1 MSDVTKIGCYPQS
14 NILIPMNFQIIN
26 ESMKYAIFL
35 LKLPFPLKHFLNLFS
50 FMPLYAALKRF
61 TMFLLASCFGIK
73 SNLPQGKVYALKN
86 YHLILVLYIELEGFY

>member
-1 MSDVTKIGCYPQS
+1 
-14 NILIPMNFQIIN
+14 MNQWIMLCFAQTPISAKALS
-26 ESMKYAIFL
+26 E
-35 LKLPFPLKHFLNLFS
+35 PFS

-86 YHLILVLYIELEGFY
+86 YHLILVLYIELEGFYWRKRSLKERERSQSNFSEF